1 MGEID
6 RVLDRL
12 EHQPDDSSFAATA
25 AAAPSSDVGGL
36 ARLAC
41 ILGLVGGK
49 SVMPTAPDVVDIAST
64 GGPGSLSTL
73 IAPLY
78 ARALGAR
85 VSKIAVPGRPAG
97 GVDVLGSL
105 PGYRTQLDVDSARKV
120 LDGCGYLHAAAGGE
134 FCPLDARFFYWRQQ
148 NGAQAVPN
156 LAITSLLAK
165 KVAAGVGR
173 LVLDVRVGSHGNFGS
188 TLPEARDHSRRLIAV
203 AEQLGIVAV
212 CLLQGTAG
220 VAQPWI
226 GRGEALVALAKIFRG
241 EDLGPLLADH
251 VGKCHAMAALAVGVA
266 HNGSASAN
274 SRLAGLH
281 EEMLKAHGTDPGT
294 FWSRQAAVSTAD
306 RRSVLADVPGVVKID
321 LAAIREVLVSRQRKT
336 LPLLGANYPDP
347 CGLVLTAAP
356 GLRVDEGTVMA
367 QVRDVDEPIG
377 LADRLR
383 VGITTS
389 ADPESLD
396 NPTVEVVRG

>member
-6 RVLDRL
+6 RILDRL
-12 EHQPDDSSFAATA
+12 EDQPDDLSFAATV

-36 ARLAC
+36 ARLAR

-49 SVMPTAPDVVDIAST
+49 SVTPTDPDVVDVAST

-73 IAPLY
+73 MAPLY
-78 ARALGAR
+78 ARVLGAR

-105 PGYRTQLDVDSARKV
+105 PGYRTQLDVDAAREV
-120 LDGCGYLHAAAGGE
+120 LDSCGYLHVAAGGE
-134 FCPLDARFFYWRQQ
+134 FCPLDARFFSWRQQ

-156 LAITSLLAK
+156 LAIASLLAK

-188 TLPEARDHSRRLIAV
+188 TVSEAREHSRRLIAV

-212 CLLQGTAG
+212 CILQGTSG

-226 GRGEALVALAKIFRG
+226 GRGEALVALAKIFRS
-241 EDLGPLLADH
+241 EELDPLLRDH
-251 VGKCHAMAALAVGVA
+251 VGKCQAMAALAVGFD
-266 HNGSASAN
+266 HIGSASA
-274 SRLAGLH
+274 SPRLAGLH
-281 EEMLKAHGTDPGT
+281 EEMLKAHGADPGT
-294 FWSRQAAVSTAD
+294 FWSRQASVSRAD
-306 RRSVLADVPGVVKID
+306 RRSVLADVPGLVKID
-321 LAAIREVLVSRQRKT
+321 LAAIREVLVARQQEA
-336 LPLLGANYPDP
+336 LPLFEANYPDP
-347 CGLVLTAAP
+347 CGLVLTAAVH
-356 GLRVDEGTVMA
+356 LRVDEGAVLA
-367 QVRDVDEPIG
+367 QVRDVDDPIG

-383 VGITTS
+383 VGITTT
-389 ADPESLD
+389 ADPGRLAS
-396 NPTVEVVRG
+396 PVMEVVRG